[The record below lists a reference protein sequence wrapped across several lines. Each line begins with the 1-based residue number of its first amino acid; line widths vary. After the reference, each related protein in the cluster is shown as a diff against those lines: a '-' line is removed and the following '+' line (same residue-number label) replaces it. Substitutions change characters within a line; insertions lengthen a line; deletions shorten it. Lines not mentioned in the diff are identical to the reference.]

1 MLQGGSV
8 SASTKYPAERIDR
21 VRYAGLVGDD
31 LLRPQRDATPP
42 PRSGGDRLIE
52 GVGVER
58 LGAPEDPGERL
69 DRHADDVVHRLLL
82 GQRGPGGLHVE
93 AHQQRATAWGAERLP
108 HLARPDSPGGPV
120 LGDLLEKVG
129 MRIEEETSVGRRHR
143 RRARARPRAR
153 HSEAVLE
160 REREL
165 LGGGGAGLADVV
177 SADRDRVPPRH
188 LPSAVFDHVGD
199 EAHRRIDREA
209 PLLLRDVDV
218 FTNLGF
224 KYIPY
229 INSLL
234 PLKDK
239 TLENILSSMSYN
251 RRREINLSITENAIY
266 KEANSKEEIEDF
278 YEILSDLYKNKVK
291 IPLPTIQFFLQ
302 LYESKIGKIF
312 VVKDKEKIIGGAAC
326 LLFDQKVLYTLYYCG
341 LKDHHPRIFPSHL
354 AILASIE
361 YGIKYGFEYI
371 DLMGA
376 GRSDKTYGVR
386 DYKKRFGC
394 ELPEYGRF
402 LRINNLVVYGLGK
415 MWIRGRKFV
424 PLFNCYIL

>member
-1 MLQGGSV
+1 MEIITSLSRLDANSWRDFINSHPDGNAFQTYEIVDIFIHTPNYQPMVIASFNGQKEMTGILVGVIQKEYRGLAGYFTSRTIVWGGPLVDQSV
-8 SASTKYPAERIDR
+8 QDDENIAKRLIKALIKKVRYLSIYIEVRNLFENKYP
-21 VRYAGLVGDD
+21 
-31 LLRPQRDATPP
+31 
-42 PRSGGDRLIE
+42 
-52 GVGVER
+52 
-58 LGAPEDPGERL
+58 
-69 DRHADDVVHRLLL
+69 
-82 GQRGPGGLHVE
+82 
-93 AHQQRATAWGAERLP
+93 
-108 HLARPDSPGGPV
+108 
-120 LGDLLEKVG
+120 
-129 MRIEEETSVGRRHR
+129 
-143 RRARARPRAR
+143 
-153 HSEAVLE
+153 
-160 REREL
+160 
-165 LGGGGAGLADVV
+165 
-177 SADRDRVPPRH
+177 
-188 LPSAVFDHVGD
+188 
-199 EAHRRIDREA
+199 
-209 PLLLRDVDV
+209 DV